1 MFRKLF
7 TPEKR
12 RCEST
17 SSETGSSE
25 VITKAD
31 IPEIP
36 LKQHFFGKPLV
47 WKDPTW
53 KEATKSDSLSSTPRI
68 PRSKSFSFRT
78 LTKRDQVLC
87 LPRSKTVQFAD
98 QIHDRAKVEE
108 SETELYGSDSSTLIS
123 ASEEGKLSEETIQ
136 KVQANL
142 GTIFSPENEQMPSE
156 SENDDIVS
164 EPQTK
169 TCNDETTE
177 SSFLDSYGENEEEA
191 KENQTHI
198 ELLYPIYSQACSI
211 VQLDPMDLAVCTLE
225 QMKADIKAAMD
236 DTGTNMNSTIRIMKG
251 LKTKVN
257 ELSGQI
263 AEVTEEN
270 VELKKRLEK
279 KESDIDDLKELF
291 HTSKEAQ
298 NENRKLKEDLTQK
311 ERQLEEF
318 KQKNEA
324 LEKSIQKGKNS
335 EEKKLTYISEKMS
348 EDSFRASKDKALE
361 NENKELVAKIE
372 SLKVELV
379 QMKQKAEY
387 VNEANAKLDQY
398 KKELRAQH
406 DRAQDMVEKDF
417 KMCKALKEK
426 DEEIDSVRKE
436 NILLKENQAE
446 QKEMSLKMEAE
457 LEAQKKKNTSLAEKL
472 RDTQSSI
479 EMYKQKYHHIISTEK
494 ELMKE
499 LEKYQT
505 SNRIVV
511 ELLRKFIKSN
521 FEALALAFQ
530 PESTQEFAQA
540 YYEFSE
546 IKIFTTADRGTVSLL
561 CAFLLSS
568 TRSLLSQCLKNEKVL
583 EAEVENRLKYQ
594 KDVLQTFTKMT
605 SRILH
610 SQNLKAKAG
619 PPGTFSDRR
628 RTSLKYEPH

>member
-1 MFRKLF
+1 
-7 TPEKR
+7 
-12 RCEST
+12 
-17 SSETGSSE
+17 
-25 VITKAD
+25 
-31 IPEIP
+31 
-36 LKQHFFGKPLV
+36 
-47 WKDPTW
+47 
-53 KEATKSDSLSSTPRI
+53 
-68 PRSKSFSFRT
+68 
-78 LTKRDQVLC
+78 
-87 LPRSKTVQFAD
+87 
-98 QIHDRAKVEE
+98 
-108 SETELYGSDSSTLIS
+108 
-123 ASEEGKLSEETIQ
+123 
-136 KVQANL
+136 
-142 GTIFSPENEQMPSE
+142 
-156 SENDDIVS
+156 
-164 EPQTK
+164 
-169 TCNDETTE
+169 
-177 SSFLDSYGENEEEA
+177 
-191 KENQTHI
+191 
-198 ELLYPIYSQACSI
+198 
-211 VQLDPMDLAVCTLE
+211 
-225 QMKADIKAAMD
+225 MKADIKAAMD

-568 TRSLLSQCLKNEKVL
+568 TRSLLSQCLKSESRTAGHFFRSETDL
-583 EAEVENRLKYQ
+583 
-594 KDVLQTFTKMT
+594 TK
-605 SRILH
+605 I
-610 SQNLKAKAG
+610 
-619 PPGTFSDRR
+619 
-628 RTSLKYEPH
+628 